1 MRMSQFQNRSF
12 NRVPIGPRAVDAGF
26 ARAAGHAVKRRA
38 GLPVSNICI
47 SIFEFV
53 SDFDIRISCFL
64 AAFVLGCLPLRA
76 DDLARQQ
83 EQASLMQFRD
93 QVRPLL
99 LRYCADCHGQ
109 KKQNAE
115 IRFDQL
121 DPNMAAGDDG
131 ETWHDALNELNQ
143 GDMPPEKA
151 DQPKPAEREILIGWL
166 TAELKRAT
174 AVRRSTGGRVVMR
187 RLTRYE
193 YANTMRDLFGF
204 ADNFAKDLPP
214 EPASPDGFQ
223 NNGKSLGM
231 SPLQIEHY
239 LNTARRALEKAIVV
253 GDQPELVRFEN
264 DSIGGEGYGQGSE
277 RQIPSAGMM
286 KFPSSPLEGPFR
298 LLVTASA
305 ERVSGIEPP
314 VIGVHLGYRNSPNN
328 FSIKLVG
335 ETRLTGTQ
343 DKPQTFELRGRM
355 ENFPHPDP
363 TTPLK
368 ERRNPG
374 LRIGFSN
381 SYYAKYPAGI
391 VMAKWAPS
399 AEKKK
404 PRTAEERLARDA
416 VENTQP
422 GEEGMPRIKI
432 HSVVYEAPYYD
443 VWPPK
448 HHTRILFD
456 SPLRDSDETAYA
468 RKVIER
474 FMRRAFRRP
483 VTTEEVDRLMRVY
496 DDLVGRAL
504 LPVGS
509 ENVEDKETGKSAR
522 PTLSIELAMREVLAE
537 VLVAPE
543 FLYLMEP
550 TSDSKRQPLTDHE
563 LAVRLSY
570 LLWSTMPDDELI
582 AAADEGR
589 LKDDAY
595 LEGIVRR
602 MLEDERSW
610 NFIENFT
617 DQWLNLD
624 ELNRIAINPE
634 FYPGFDSL
642 LKRDMRLETQ
652 HFFAEILH
660 RDLSV
665 FNLIDS
671 DFTML
676 NRAMANHYG
685 LQGPRSSRFERVA
698 LRPEDHRGGLLG
710 QASILLRNSN
720 GEDSHPILRG
730 AWIKDRLLG
739 DPPASPPPDV
749 PDLEKDNPDL
759 AKLSLKKQLEFH
771 RQKTSCNDCH
781 QEIDPWGVPLE
792 HFDAI
797 GRWRTERLALVPR
810 KKGPGKRLEVSDSP
824 IEAGSQLSNGEEI
837 SGFVALKSYLRH
849 QEKDRFVRAFVQ
861 RLLTYALGRNLEV
874 IDEETVNQLVAEFA
888 AADYQIDELLVA
900 ITKSKTFRTK

>member
-1 MRMSQFQNRSF
+1 MTNAKAQDASF
-12 NRVPIGPRAVDAGF
+12 NAEVPISTIW
-26 ARAAGHAVKRRA
+26 
-38 GLPVSNICI
+38 VSILGTVC
-47 SIFEFV
+47 
-53 SDFDIRISCFL
+53 CL
-64 AAFVLGCLPLRA
+64 LFVLSCRPLQA
-76 DDLARQQ
+76 ADLAKQQ
-83 EQASLMQFRD
+83 EQDSLQRFRKE
-93 QVRPLL
+93 VRPLL
-99 LRYCADCHGQ
+99 IRYCADCHGQ

-115 IRFDQL
+115 IRFDKL
-121 DPNMAAGDDG
+121 DPNMATGVDG

-151 DQPKPAEREILIGWL
+151 DQPKPAEREILVGWL
-166 TAELKRAT
+166 TSELKRAT

-204 ADNFAKDLPP
+204 ADNFAKELPP

-335 ETRLTGTQ
+335 ETLLTGTK

-416 VENTQP
+416 AKNTRP

-448 HHTRILFD
+448 YHTRILFP
-456 SPLRDSDETAYA
+456 SPLRETDERAYA
-468 RKVIER
+468 RAVIER
-474 FMRRAFRRP
+474 FMKRAFRRP
-483 VTTEEVDRLMRVY
+483 VTAVEVARLMRVY
-496 DDLVGRAL
+496 DELVGRVL
-504 LPVGS
+504 LPVAS
-509 ENVEDKETGKSAR
+509 ENVEAKVTGKSAR
-522 PTLSIELAMREVLAE
+522 PTYSIELTMREVLAE

-589 LKDDAY
+589 LKDDAF
-595 LEGIVRR
+595 LEEAARR
-602 MLEDERSW
+602 MLADERSW
-610 NFIENFT
+610 NFVANFT
-617 DQWLNLD
+617 DQWLKLD
-624 ELNRIAINPE
+624 ELNRIAINPD
-634 FYPGFDSL
+634 FYPNFDSL
-642 LKRDMRLETQ
+642 LKHDMRLETQ
-652 HFFAEILH
+652 HFFAEILR
-660 RDLSV
+660 RDLSI
-665 FNLIDS
+665 FNLLDS

-676 NRAMANHYG
+676 NGPMAEHYG
-685 LQGPRSSRFERVA
+685 LPGPRSGRFERVA

-749 PDLEKDNPDL
+749 PELEKDNPEF
-759 AKLSLKKQLEFH
+759 AKLSLKKQLEIH
-771 RQKTSCNDCH
+771 RQRESCNSCH
-781 QEIDPWGVPLE
+781 KEIDPWGVPLE

-797 GRWRTERLALVPR
+797 GQWRTQRRALVPR
-810 KKGPGKRLEVSDSP
+810 KNGDGKRLDVSDSP
-824 IEAGSQLSNGEEI
+824 IEANSQLSNGDELRGFEE
-837 SGFVALKSYLRH
+837 LKAYLVN
-849 QEKDRFVRAFVQ
+849 QEKDRFVRAFV
-861 RLLTYALGRNLEV
+861 RRMLTYALGRNLEV
-874 IDEETVNQLVAEFA
+874 IDEETVDQLIAEFA
-888 AADYQIDELLVA
+888 RSDYQIDELLVA
-900 ITKSKTFRTK
+900 ITKSTAFRTK

>member
-1 MRMSQFQNRSF
+1 MTNAKAQDASCNAE
-12 NRVPIGPRAVDAGF
+12 VPISTIR
-26 ARAAGHAVKRRA
+26 
-38 GLPVSNICI
+38 VSTLGTVC
-47 SIFEFV
+47 
-53 SDFDIRISCFL
+53 CL
-64 AAFVLGCLPLRA
+64 LFVLSCRPLQA
-76 DDLARQQ
+76 ADLAKEQ
-83 EQASLMQFRD
+83 EQVSLQRFRKE
-93 QVRPLL
+93 VRPLL

-143 GDMPPEKA
+143 GDMPPQKA
-151 DQPKPAEREILIGWL
+151 HQPKPAEREILIGWL

-214 EPASPDGFQ
+214 EPASPEGFQ

-474 FMRRAFRRP
+474 FTRRAFRRP

-496 DDLVGRAL
+496 D
-504 LPVGS
+504 S
-509 ENVEDKETGKSAR
+509 YR
-522 PTLSIELAMREVLAE
+522 PQVDSIELTMREVLAE

-602 MLEDERSW
+602 MLEDQRCW
-610 NFIENFT
+610 NFIANFT
-617 DQWLNLD
+617 DQWLKLD
-624 ELNRIAINPE
+624 ELNRIAINPD

-642 LKRDMRLETQ
+642 LKHEMRLETQ
-652 HFFAEILH
+652 HFFAEILR

-671 DFTML
+671 DFAML
-676 NRAMANHYG
+676 NRAMADHYG
-685 LQGPRSSRFERVA
+685 LQGPQTDRFERVA

-749 PDLEKDNPDL
+749 PELEKDNHDL
-759 AKLSLKKQLEFH
+759 AKMSLKRQLELH
-771 RQKTSCNDCH
+771 RQKSSCNDCH
-781 QEIDPWGVPLE
+781 KEIDPWGVPLE

-810 KKGPGKRLEVSDSP
+810 KKGPGKRLEVSDAP
-824 IEAGSQLSNGEEI
+824 IEAGSKLSNGDELP
-837 SGFVALKSYLRH
+837 GFVALKSYLRH